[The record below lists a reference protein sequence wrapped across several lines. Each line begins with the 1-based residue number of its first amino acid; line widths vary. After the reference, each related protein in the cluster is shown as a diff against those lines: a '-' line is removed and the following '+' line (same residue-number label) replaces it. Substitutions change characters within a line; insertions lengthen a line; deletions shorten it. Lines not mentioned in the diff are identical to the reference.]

1 MMNTVILPSEI
12 SNRLKKI
19 LEQQHVVGPLVARL
33 RLSFFGWS
41 LFAALICGGLVFV
54 KNI

>member
-1 MMNTVILPSEI
+1 MMKTVILPSEI

-19 LEQQHVVGPLVARL
+19 PEQQHVVGPLVARL
-33 RLSFFGWS
+33 MLSFFGWA
-41 LFAALICGGLVFV
+41 LFAALVCGGLAFA